1 MIAPTF
7 SNLKPGWRRGIYEL
21 SFFQID
27 QFNRKEEQGMS
38 LIDEDEIRCKRCG
51 HIGMWLNGDWDV
63 ECPSCGAEYSLIDED
78 SDVEDV

>member
-1 MIAPTF
+1 
-7 SNLKPGWRRGIYEL
+7 
-21 SFFQID
+21 
-27 QFNRKEEQGMS
+27 MS